1 MNHNVEMK
9 CALIQFI
16 SILTLEAPVFWNRF
30 VLLHYSSTP
39 YLYTLVSEVYK
50 IASAKRQ
57 DCLRTW
63 NWHLL
68 NNMFNLFFVVATLYI
83 SKTTRHLFKISSI
96 STFTNL
102 QESWAFWRSMIVE
115 VIIMLVKFLAI
126 FDTLFWYKKINIYIY
141 ILYRHLFIECL
152 VKVSLS
158 CQLLL
163 FLWISETF
171 SESHLFHSVPHSVPN
186 ISF

>member
-126 FDTLFWYKKINIYIY
+126 FDTLFWYKKINIYIHIY
-141 ILYRHLFIECL
+141 ILITFI
-152 VKVSLS
+152 
-158 CQLLL
+158 
-163 FLWISETF
+163 WYIY
-171 SESHLFHSVPHSVPN
+171 
-186 ISF
+186 